1 MALATCLGCLFEST
15 HLQNFPTE
23 YHDEETPKKK
33 KSILMSGQYCHLNN
47 EAIAG

>member
-33 KSILMSGQYCHLNN
+33 KIHLDVRSILPP
-47 EAIAG
+47 